1 MSLTFLPFKN
11 YNKNTVQ
18 NYYSYSGSYWNV
30 NHINIHFVNCL
41 AVGGKKKK
49 RKESQEEDRQKKLET
64 AAANAAKMASIC
76 NFANGR
82 LPPSEG
88 LT

>member
-1 MSLTFLPFKN
+1 MT
-11 YNKNTVQ
+11 
-18 NYYSYSGSYWNV
+18 
-30 NHINIHFVNCL
+30 CL
-41 AVGGKKKK
+41 ADGGKKK
-49 RKESQEEDRQKKLET
+49 RKESQEEDRQKKLKT

-76 NFANGR
+76 NFANDG